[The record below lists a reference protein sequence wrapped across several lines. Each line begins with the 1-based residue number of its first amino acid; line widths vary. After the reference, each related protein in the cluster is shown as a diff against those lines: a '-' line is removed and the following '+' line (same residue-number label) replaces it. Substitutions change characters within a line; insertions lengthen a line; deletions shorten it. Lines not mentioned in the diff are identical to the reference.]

1 MYCPMLPLIQSSQLV
16 TRLMVMSRVNH
27 RLVRPCPNMS
37 RVAAARRPVQFVTNP
52 RVGMHDYARTLHITG
67 PCSQKKKAAKIG
79 SCTTERLEICAI
91 GGSDILQRRAL
102 GEAAALLPL
111 RTICSDRS
119 FHLLVPLNTLFDDH
133 TLFCG
138 MYCQPFGVLTGTGS
152 QF

>member
-1 MYCPMLPLIQSSQLV
+1 
-16 TRLMVMSRVNH
+16 MSRVNH

-37 RVAAARRPVQFVTNP
+37 RAAAARRPVQFVTNP

-119 FHLLVPLNTLFDDH
+119 FHLIPVWDPEGCKLPPSSTTTHSVMWNHRSYFSSNQ
-133 TLFCG
+133 C
-138 MYCQPFGVLTGTGS
+138 
-152 QF
+152 